1 MQLSRQVSSTRN
13 CGFYGKIKEII
24 DYLFGGFLVKV
35 IIPIVFTIVGL
46 FILYIVIETAVRK
59 GINSSIIGQFL
70 EKKYGIKEDKKSF
83 LDDDLD
89 NDK

>member
-1 MQLSRQVSSTRN
+1 MQLSGQVNSTRN
-13 CGFYGKIKEII
+13 CGFYGKIKGKIE
-24 DYLFGGFLVKV
+24 YLFGGFLVEV
-35 IIPIVFTIVGL
+35 IVSVVFSIVGL

>member
-1 MQLSRQVSSTRN
+1 L
-13 CGFYGKIKEII
+13 E
-24 DYLFGGFLVKV
+24 DFLVEAM
-35 IIPIVFTIVGL
+35 IPIIFYIVGL

-70 EKKYGIKEDKKSF
+70 EMKYGIKEDKKSF

>member
-1 MQLSRQVSSTRN
+1 MGIILSI
-13 CGFYGKIKEII
+13 FYG
-24 DYLFGGFLVKV
+24 F
-35 IIPIVFTIVGL
+35 VGL

-70 EKKYGIKEDKKSF
+70 ENKYGIKEDKKSF

>member
-1 MQLSRQVSSTRN
+1 M
-13 CGFYGKIKEII
+13 EAII
-24 DYLFGGFLVKV
+24 S
-35 IIPIVFTIVGL
+35 IVFSIVGL

-70 EKKYGIKEDKKSF
+70 EKKYGNKEDEKSF

>member
-1 MQLSRQVSSTRN
+1 M
-13 CGFYGKIKEII
+13 
-24 DYLFGGFLVKV
+24 KV

-46 FILYIVIETAVRK
+46 FILYIVIESAVRK
-59 GINSSIIGQFL
+59 GINNSIIGQFL